1 MQRWIHVYNKVI
13 YSYLTYN
20 TNYTVRRMITY
31 AICENIVRGAQPL
44 TSDKDFQTFKNDM
57 LSKLFYK
64 PGETVRIMRNT
75 AGYFTTGGRD
85 LIFHITVGKSLLNV
99 NSAIM
104 TSARLIVR
112 QSGKYA
118 FGNGDFET
126 VNLNTDKPGVN
137 FATTDGELDL
147 GFTFSVSRAITN
159 NDACGVAYDVYV
171 RFS

>member
-1 MQRWIHVYNKVI
+1 M
-13 YSYLTYN
+13 
-20 TNYTVRRMITY
+20 
-31 AICENIVRGAQPL
+31 

-64 PGETVRIMRNT
+64 PGETVRIMGNT
-75 AGYFTTGGRD
+75 TGYFTTGGRD
-85 LIFHITVGKSLLNV
+85 SVFHVSVGKSLLNV
-99 NSAIM
+99 KLGVM

-126 VNLNTDKPGVN
+126 VNLNTDKPRVN
-137 FATTDGELDL
+137 FATTDSELDL
-147 GFTFSVSRAITN
+147 GFTFPVSRAITN